1 MGSSFTSEQDTKGKI
16 FKRIKV
22 KPPPPSKDFRSPP
35 NPPNPLKRLLI
46 PSKSPKDPQSREKTS
61 DPLKISRRLPIPS
74 KDFRSPQNPP
84 TNPLKRLLIPSKSP
98 KDPQSPQKTS
108 DPLKISR
115 RLPIP
120 SKDFRS
126 PQNPPNPAAPSPSR
140 PRIITSRRHP
150 LFFLFGLPTRPTTHT
165 PHNTR
170 SRGVENC
177 GAPDQNRRVATG
189 LARAYGFWVLRSSR
203 QAGAGSRGRVT
214 IDGSPTPHQN
224 SLAPQNSGAPAQRR
238 ATQPRP
244 CARADT
250 TRPATANYPP
260 VRKECLSRGFPS
272 SKEPPQQFHHT
283 TMICTSNHHSISH
296 YLACTDRPDGRRA
309 TRHLETRKPAATAA
323 TEETP

>member
-22 KPPPPSKDFRSPP
+22 KPPHPPSKDFRSPP

-46 PSKSPKDPQSREKTS
+46 PSKSPKDPQSRE
-61 DPLKISRRLPIPS
+61 
-74 KDFRSPQNPP
+74 
-84 TNPLKRLLIPSKSP
+84 
-98 KDPQSPQKTS
+98 KTS

-214 IDGSPTPHQN
+214 ASPPTAVQRHTRILWRRRIPVPRSNAERRSLARVPEPTPQGRLRPITPRFAKN
-224 SLAPQNSGAPAQRR
+224 ASLEASLLQKNRHNNFI
-238 ATQPRP
+238 TPR
-244 CARADT
+244 
-250 TRPATANYPP
+250 
-260 VRKECLSRGFPS
+260 
-272 SKEPPQQFHHT
+272 
-283 TMICTSNHHSISH
+283 
-296 YLACTDRPDGRRA
+296 
-309 TRHLETRKPAATAA
+309 
-323 TEETP
+323 

>member
-16 FKRIKV
+16 FKRIKARV
-22 KPPPPSKDFRSPP
+22 LPSKDFRSPP
-35 NPPNPLKRLLI
+35 NPP
-46 PSKSPKDPQSREKTS
+46 
-61 DPLKISRRLPIPS
+61 
-74 KDFRSPQNPP
+74 
-84 TNPLKRLLIPSKSP
+84 NPLKRLLIPSKSP

-115 RLPIP
+115 RLSIP

-272 SKEPPQQFHHT
+272 KEPPQQFHHT
-283 TMICTSNHHSISH
+283 TMICTSNHHSISY